1 MVNTYLF
8 YIALSIAL
16 TVWVGHTLH
25 KNGRPFLLHAFD
37 DNPLVTDSI
46 NNLLLV
52 GFYLVNFGFVSLALR
67 ATVPVVGLQGAI
79 ELLSVKIG
87 QVLMVLGGMH
97 FFNMHMLHKLG
108 RRKAR
113 LAAGSPPPTPP
124 PPAPPRPLSPTG
136 FGQTVLRGAA

>member
-8 YIALSIAL
+8 YLALSIAL

-37 DNPLVTDSI
+37 DNPVVTDSI

-52 GFYLVNFGFVSLALR
+52 GFYLVNIGFVSLALR
-67 ATVPVVGLQGAI
+67 AAGPIIGLQGAI

-108 RRKAR
+108 RRRAT
-113 LAAGSPPPTPP
+113 LAAPP
-124 PPAPPRPLSPTG
+124 PPPPPPPRPLSPTG
-136 FGQTVLRGAA
+136 FGPTVLRGAT

>member
-108 RRKAR
+108 RRVK
-113 LAAGSPPPTPP
+113 
-124 PPAPPRPLSPTG
+124 APPRPLSPPG
-136 FGQTVLRGAA
+136 LGQTALRGAA

>member
-8 YIALSIAL
+8 YLALSIAL

-37 DNPLVTDSI
+37 NNALIADSI

-52 GFYLVNFGFVSLALR
+52 GFYLINFGFVTLALK
-67 ATVPVVGLQGAI
+67 TNDPVLSLQAAI

-87 QVLMVLGGMH
+87 QVLLVLGGMH

-108 RRKAR
+108 RRKA
-113 LAAGSPPPTPP
+113 
-124 PPAPPRPLSPTG
+124 PRPLSPPG
-136 FGQTVLRGAA
+136 LGQTVLRGAA

>member
-8 YIALSIAL
+8 YLALSVAL

-37 DNPLVTDSI
+37 DNAVTADSI

-52 GFYLVNFGFVSLALR
+52 GFYIVNFGFVSLALR
-67 ATVPVVGLQGAI
+67 AAPVVGLQAAI
-79 ELLSVKIG
+79 ELLSVKVG

-108 RRKAR
+108 RRRPWVKDD
-113 LAAGSPPPTPP
+113 
-124 PPAPPRPLSPTG
+124 PPRPLSPPG
-136 FGQTVLRGAA
+136 LGHTVLRGTA

>member
-8 YIALSIAL
+8 YLAVSIAL

-37 DNPLVTDSI
+37 DNATIADSI

-52 GFYLVNFGFVSLALR
+52 GFYLINFGFVTLALK
-67 ATVPVVGLQGAI
+67 TSVSVIGLQGAI

-87 QVLMVLGGMH
+87 QVLLVLGGMH

-108 RRKAR
+108 RRKR
-113 LAAGSPPPTPP
+113 LGVGSPAPFSPPG
-124 PPAPPRPLSPTG
+124 L
-136 FGQTVLRGAA
+136 GQTVLRGAA

>member
-8 YIALSIAL
+8 YIAFSIGL

-25 KNGRPFLLHAFD
+25 KNGRPFLLYAFD

-67 ATVPVVGLQGAI
+67 AAEPIIGLQGAI

-108 RRKAR
+108 RRKAK
-113 LAAGSPPPTPP
+113 LAAPP
-124 PPAPPRPLSPTG
+124 PPPPPPPRPLSPTG
-136 FGQTVLRGAA
+136 FGQTVLRGAG

>member
-1 MVNTYLF
+1 MVSTYLVYLAF
-8 YIALSIAL
+8 SIAL

-37 DNPLVTDSI
+37 DNALTADSI

-52 GFYLVNFGFVSLALR
+52 GFYLVNFGFVCLALR
-67 ATVPVVGLQGAI
+67 GEPVIGLQAAI

-87 QVLMVLGGMH
+87 QVLLVLGGMH

-108 RRKAR
+108 RRR
-113 LAAGSPPPTPP
+113 PWVSAGSPPPRPVSPP
-124 PPAPPRPLSPTG
+124 GL
-136 FGQTVLRGAA
+136 GQTVLRGAV

>member
-8 YIALSIAL
+8 YLAVSVVL

-25 KNGRPFLLHAFD
+25 THGRPFLLHAFD
-37 DNPLVTDSI
+37 DSATIADSI

-52 GFYLVNFGFVSLALR
+52 GFYLINFGFVTLALKSS
-67 ATVPVVGLQGAI
+67 VPVIGLQGAI

-87 QVLMVLGGMH
+87 QVLLVLGGMH
-97 FFNMHMLHKLG
+97 FFNMHTLHKLG

-113 LAAGSPPPTPP
+113 LAAPG
-124 PPAPPRPLSPTG
+124 
-136 FGQTVLRGAA
+136 

>member
-8 YIALSIAL
+8 YLAISIAL

-37 DNPLVTDSI
+37 DNALTADSI

-52 GFYLVNFGFVSLALR
+52 GFYLINFGFVTLALR
-67 ATVPVVGLQGAI
+67 SPAPIIGLQGAI

-87 QVLMVLGGMH
+87 KVLLVLGGMH

-108 RRKAR
+108 RRRPWIAND
-113 LAAGSPPPTPP
+113 SPPPLV
-124 PPAPPRPLSPTG
+124 PRPQSPPG
-136 FGQTVLRGAA
+136 LGQTVLRGAA

>member
-8 YIALSIAL
+8 YLALSIDL

-37 DNPLVTDSI
+37 DNALVADSI

-52 GFYLVNFGFVSLALR
+52 GFYLLNFGFVSLALK
-67 ATVPVVGLQGAI
+67 TSDPISGLQSAM

-113 LAAGSPPPTPP
+113 FVAGSPPPRPGTPP
-124 PPAPPRPLSPTG
+124 PPLPGLGHTI
-136 FGQTVLRGAA
+136 LRGAA

>member
-8 YIALSIAL
+8 YLALSIAL

-25 KNGRPFLLHAFD
+25 KNGRPFLLHAFE
-37 DNPLVTDSI
+37 DNALIADSI

-52 GFYLVNFGFVSLALR
+52 GFYLVNFGFVTLALR
-67 ATVPVVGLQGAI
+67 AAPVIGLQGAI

-87 QVLMVLGGMH
+87 QVLLVLGGMH

-113 LAAGSPPPTPP
+113 LAPPTPTP
-124 PPAPPRPLSPTG
+124 G
-136 FGQTVLRGAA
+136 LRGAA

>member
-8 YIALSIAL
+8 YIAASIAL

-37 DNPLVTDSI
+37 DSPVVTDSI

-67 ATVPVVGLQGAI
+67 STPIDGLQGAI

-87 QVLMVLGGMH
+87 KVLMVLGGMH

-108 RRKAR
+108 RRKAAR
-113 LAAGSPPPTPP
+113 L
-124 PPAPPRPLSPTG
+124 
-136 FGQTVLRGAA
+136 GQTVLRGAS

>member
-8 YIALSIAL
+8 YLAFSIAL

-37 DNPLVTDSI
+37 ENALVTDSI

-52 GFYLVNFGFVSLALR
+52 GFYLVNFGFVCLALK
-67 ATVPVVGLQGAI
+67 AGVGEIGLQGAI
-79 ELLSVKIG
+79 ELLSLKIG
-87 QVLMVLGGMH
+87 KVLMVLGGMH

-108 RRKAR
+108 RRKR
-113 LAAGSPPPTPP
+113 L
-124 PPAPPRPLSPTG
+124 
-136 FGQTVLRGAA
+136 GAA

>member
-8 YIALSIAL
+8 YIAVSIAL

-37 DNPLVTDSI
+37 DNPVVTDSI

-67 ATVPVVGLQGAI
+67 SMPIDGLQGAI

-87 QVLMVLGGMH
+87 KVLMVLGGMH

-108 RRKAR
+108 RRRTAN
-113 LAAGSPPPTPP
+113 L
-124 PPAPPRPLSPTG
+124 
-136 FGQTVLRGAA
+136 GQTVLRGAT

>member
-1 MVNTYLF
+1 
-8 YIALSIAL
+8 
-16 TVWVGHTLH
+16 VGHTLH

-37 DNPLVTDSI
+37 DNAVTADSI

-67 ATVPVVGLQGAI
+67 AAPVIGLQAAI

-108 RRKAR
+108 RRRPWGPADAR
-113 LAAGSPPPTPP
+113 PPLRPASPPG
-124 PPAPPRPLSPTG
+124 LG
-136 FGQTVLRGAA
+136 HTVLRGAS

>member
-8 YIALSIAL
+8 YLALSIAL

-37 DNPLVTDSI
+37 DNALTAVSI

-52 GFYLVNFGFVSLALR
+52 GFYLVNFGFVCLALR
-67 ATVPVVGLQGAI
+67 AEPVIGLQAAI

-87 QVLMVLGGMH
+87 QVLLVLGGMH

-108 RRKAR
+108 RRRAK
-113 LAAGSPPPTPP
+113 LAADSP
-124 PPAPPRPLSPTG
+124 PPRPLTP
-136 FGQTVLRGAA
+136 FGQT

>member
-8 YIALSIAL
+8 YLALSIAL

-67 ATVPVVGLQGAI
+67 ATVPVVGVQGAI

-97 FFNMHMLHKLG
+97 FFNMHILHKLG
-108 RRKAR
+108 RRRAK
-113 LAAGSPPPTPP
+113 P
-124 PPAPPRPLSPTG
+124 PLSPPG
-136 FGQTVLRGAA
+136 LGQTVLRGAA

>member
-8 YIALSIAL
+8 YLALSIAL

-25 KNGRPFLLHAFD
+25 KNGRPFLLHAFEH
-37 DNPLVTDSI
+37 NALLTDSI

-52 GFYLVNFGFVSLALR
+52 GFYLINFGFVTLALR
-67 ATVPVVGLQGAI
+67 TSAPVLGLQGAI

-87 QVLMVLGGMH
+87 QVLLVLGGMH

-108 RRKAR
+108 RRVKR
-113 LAAGSPPPTPP
+113 QELPPPG
-124 PPAPPRPLSPTG
+124 LG
-136 FGQTVLRGAA
+136 HTVLRGAA

>member
-8 YIALSIAL
+8 YLALSIAL

-37 DNPLVTDSI
+37 ENPLVTDSI

-67 ATVPVVGLQGAI
+67 ATQPIIGLQGAI

-108 RRKAR
+108 RRKAK
-113 LAAGSPPPTPP
+113 LAAGSPPP
-124 PPAPPRPLSPTG
+124 LSPPG
-136 FGQTVLRGAA
+136 LGHTVLRGAA

>member
-8 YIALSIAL
+8 YLALSIAL

-37 DNPLVTDSI
+37 DNAVTADSI

-52 GFYLVNFGFVSLALR
+52 GFYLVNFGFASLALR
-67 ATVPVVGLQGAI
+67 AAPVIGLQGAI

-87 QVLMVLGGMH
+87 QVLLVLGGMH
-97 FFNMHMLHKLG
+97 FFNMHMLQKLG
-108 RRKAR
+108 RRRPWNA
-113 LAAGSPPPTPP
+113 
-124 PPAPPRPLSPTG
+124 PLSPG
-136 FGQTVLRGAA
+136 LGQTVLRGAS

>member
-8 YIALSIAL
+8 YIAVSIAL

-37 DNPLVTDSI
+37 DNALTADSI

-67 ATVPVVGLQGAI
+67 TTAPVIGLQGAI

-108 RRKAR
+108 RRRPWVASD
-113 LAAGSPPPTPP
+113 APPPL
-124 PPAPPRPLSPTG
+124 RPLSPPAL
-136 FGQTVLRGAA
+136 GQTVLRGAA

>member
-8 YIALSIAL
+8 YLAVSIAL

-37 DNPLVTDSI
+37 DNALVADSI

-52 GFYLVNFGFVSLALR
+52 GFYLINFGFVTLALKTT
-67 ATVPVVGLQGAI
+67 ASVIGLQGAI
-79 ELLSVKIG
+79 ELLSLKVGK
-87 QVLMVLGGMH
+87 VLLVLGGMH

-108 RRKAR
+108 RRKR
-113 LAAGSPPPTPP
+113 LGTGTP
-124 PPAPPRPLSPTG
+124 APLSPHG
-136 FGQTVLRGAA
+136 LGPTVLRGAA